1 MQILCDR
8 GLCQETVKK
17 FIMESFGENGS
28 WLLAQWKVLEQPK
41 IRGGSRTA
49 ATSKMECFLI
59 IVNGFQPLSITI
71 KHSIFDVAASLD
83 PPLWTQVTMK
93 NSGQRVKPPLI
104 AKRGNILTKAETKV
118 EGRCLQPLYT
128 YYNNNFTNH

>member
-1 MQILCDR
+1 
-8 GLCQETVKK
+8 
-17 FIMESFGENGS
+17 
-28 WLLAQWKVLEQPK
+28 
-41 IRGGSRTA
+41 
-49 ATSKMECFLI
+49 MECFLI

-118 EGRCLQPLYT
+118 EGRCFQPLYT